1 LLSDSTAVKRNK
13 DNEEED
19 AGSPPKLES
28 VKKLEEIA
36 TSKLAEI
43 VRQYGS
49 GKKTWAGLD
58 EAEVIAA
65 KELLNREGKIER

>member
-1 LLSDSTAVKRNK
+1 
-13 DNEEED
+13 
-19 AGSPPKLES
+19 
-28 VKKLEEIA
+28 VKKLEELA

-49 GKKTWAGLD
+49 GEKGWAGLD